1 MVGTGE
7 PPPDIAGATTGT
19 RVETPAPTD
28 HARRPPGAPAIV
40 SAATTHAGAAQGRK
54 PTMTT
59 DPSTSAD
66 GRADGQD
73 RPPAS
78 ADVQQAFAELGRL
91 MLDQPLSAFLSRVAE
106 LAAKTL
112 PDVDGLSITLIED
125 GRARSAAFTS
135 PVAAMLDERQYESGF
150 GPCMDAAQSGET
162 VRVDLGAAEDV
173 YPAFAGVA
181 RRQGVRAA
189 AAVGM
194 PVPQRV
200 VGSLNL
206 YSTSSESI
214 DEDTLAQAR
223 TFASY
228 AAVALANASLYGST
242 ARLATQLQEAM
253 RSRAVIEQ
261 AKGVLMA
268 RLSVDAET
276 AFAHLSK
283 KSQHANTKLRDM
295 AADVVAGAQRGEA
308 V

>member
-1 MVGTGE
+1 MTTHPDVPADGT
-7 PPPDIAGATTGT
+7 D
-19 RVETPAPTD
+19 
-28 HARRPPGAPAIV
+28 PGAQD
-40 SAATTHAGAAQGRK
+40 GA
-54 PTMTT
+54 
-59 DPSTSAD
+59 
-66 GRADGQD
+66 
-73 RPPAS
+73 PAS

-91 MLDQPLSAFLSRVAE
+91 MLDQPLGAFLSRVAE
-106 LAAKTL
+106 LAAQTL
-112 PDVDGLSITLIED
+112 PDVDGLSITLLED

-189 AAVGM
+189 ASVGM

-200 VGSLNL
+200 VGALNL
-206 YSTSSESI
+206 YSTSRESI

-242 ARLATQLQEAM
+242 ARLASQLQEAM

-261 AKGVLMA
+261 AKGILMA

-283 KSQHANTKLRDM
+283 SSQHANTKLRDM
-295 AADVVAGAQRGEA
+295 AADVVARAQRGEA
-308 V
+308 G